1 MDIGIVG
8 DIATESGVG
17 QIIYDW
23 SGPTRQHFLS
33 KDYGSGL
40 LGLGPERRNRCT
52 AASDTANCPSRTV
65 AWRECK
71 YVTVSMS
78 DQMKKAAAFLR
89 KGKIFLHPYSR
100 TTQGF
105 WIFSLPVVVADENDE
120 DLGGKLLTIL
130 SNSAESVPH
139 PATWKG
145 LTDPLLK
152 AAGVRSFASFT
163 KFANGVDIT
172 RDEDGVITFMPT
184 KNGGPRNAF
193 LHLDDKLIRSSAAE
207 EDLESA
213 LRAAFAACE

>member
-1 MDIGIVG
+1 
-8 DIATESGVG
+8 
-17 QIIYDW
+17 
-23 SGPTRQHFLS
+23 
-33 KDYGSGL
+33 
-40 LGLGPERRNRCT
+40 
-52 AASDTANCPSRTV
+52 
-65 AWRECK
+65 
-71 YVTVSMS
+71 MS

-105 WIFSLPVVVADENDE
+105 WVFSLPVVAADESDK
-120 DLGGKLLTIL
+120 DIGSKLLTTL

-152 AAGVRSFASFT
+152 AAGVRSFDSFT
-163 KFANGVDIT
+163 KFASGVDIT
-172 RDEDGVITFMPT
+172 RDEDGAVTLMPT

-207 EDLESA
+207 EDLEIA
-213 LRAAFAACE
+213 LKAAFAACE